1 MYLFGVNKYC
11 WHLPSIDTQ
20 FAQIDGYYD
29 TANQIVF
36 LHLTSTF
43 DSWSL
48 TNLYDDIQKQF
59 LEKVTFLFLVTP
71 FS

>member
-1 MYLFGVNKYC
+1 MLT
-11 WHLPSIDTQ
+11 LISQ

-29 TANQIVF
+29 TANRIVF

-59 LEKVTFLFLVTP
+59 LEKVTFGIVVTT
-71 FS
+71 FD